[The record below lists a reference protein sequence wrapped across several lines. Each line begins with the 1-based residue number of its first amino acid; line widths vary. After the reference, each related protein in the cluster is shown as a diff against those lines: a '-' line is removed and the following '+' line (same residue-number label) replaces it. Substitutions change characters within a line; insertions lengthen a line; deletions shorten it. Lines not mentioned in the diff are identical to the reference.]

1 MENRIKKILG
11 NILNIDVNS
20 INDKSLSDNIENWD
34 SLKHMNLLVALEEEF
49 DVEFDDVD
57 LENLLNF
64 QLIHT
69 AIRERIEDIC

>member
-1 MENRIKKILG
+1 MENRIKKVMGDIF
-11 NILNIDVNS
+11 NIDVNS
-20 INDKSLSDNIENWD
+20 INDKSSSDSIENWD

-64 QLIHT
+64 QLIYT
-69 AIRERIEDIC
+69 AIRERIDDIC

>member
-1 MENRIKKILG
+1 MENRIKKVMG
-11 NILNIDVNS
+11 NIFNIDVNL
-20 INDKSLSDNIENWD
+20 INDKSSSDSIENWD

>member
-1 MENRIKKILG
+1 MENRIKKVMGDIF
-11 NILNIDVNS
+11 NIDVNS
-20 INDKSLSDNIENWD
+20 INDKSSSDSIENWD

-69 AIRERIEDIC
+69 AIRERIDDIC